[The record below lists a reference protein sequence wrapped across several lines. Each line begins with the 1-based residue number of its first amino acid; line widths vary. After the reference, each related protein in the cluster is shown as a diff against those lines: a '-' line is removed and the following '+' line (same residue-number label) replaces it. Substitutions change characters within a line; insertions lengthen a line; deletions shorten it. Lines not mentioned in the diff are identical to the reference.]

1 MPGDIHQ
8 PQLGKKCA
16 RELIHMF
23 NSLTDSSPSSAA
35 AAPPVPSVSSI
46 NSPASAT
53 TKQTTAELPRLE
65 QQPQRADANYSQTGN
80 TYNGQVAR
88 ESPPPGCSAGTVN
101 APTTTTTSPPI
112 AGISSS
118 CSRLLQTSDE
128 STSIKAVNT
137 NTITRLR
144 VTVPAGSP
152 ELAQQQQQ
160 QSIFNPKLEVAAAAA
175 GSGGGARPKHSPSVS
190 CPADDKSPLVN
201 GYSKQQQ
208 PQQQLNKTTT
218 GGWACQVCTLV
229 NSDARLW
236 CEACTALKPRQLAG
250 RTSSTTNAA
259 GPAVAKETTKIIPSA
274 VVQTSEVITTSPTP
288 STTTTPS
295 LSNSGNNST
304 VVAATTPSSPE
315 ALRQARLAFFLNGQ
329 HNNNNKPEVIKKDE
343 QKGDDKNNNNKRH
356 SQHGGIKVSSGCQ
369 TQPFVPLPSQI
380 GSSITSGVNGQQR
393 PVSMLAKSCSSPSVK
408 NNISIIPLPVDSG
421 PSVNSLCNNKRSVVL
436 APAVL
441 KDVHP
446 TNFALVSPSRTQLSQ
461 YLQQQQQASK
471 GSGGQ
476 QPAGESG
483 SNDVQ
488 HNKSNGM

>member
-1 MPGDIHQ
+1 
-8 PQLGKKCA
+8 
-16 RELIHMF
+16 
-23 NSLTDSSPSSAA
+23 
-35 AAPPVPSVSSI
+35 
-46 NSPASAT
+46 
-53 TKQTTAELPRLE
+53 
-65 QQPQRADANYSQTGN
+65 
-80 TYNGQVAR
+80 
-88 ESPPPGCSAGTVN
+88 
-101 APTTTTTSPPI
+101 
-112 AGISSS
+112 
-118 CSRLLQTSDE
+118 LLQTSDE

-175 GSGGGARPKHSPSVS
+175 GSGGGARPKHSPSIS
-190 CPADDKSPLVN
+190 CPADEKSPLVN
-201 GYSKQQQ
+201 GYSKQQLQQQ
-208 PQQQLNKTTT
+208 PQLNKTTT
-218 GGWACQVCTLV
+218 ATSGWACQVCTLV

-236 CEACTALKPRQLAG
+236 CEACTALKPRQLTG

-259 GPAVAKETTKIIPSA
+259 GPAFVKETTKIIPA
-274 VVQTSEVITTSPTP
+274 VIQTPELITTSPTP
-288 STTTTPS
+288 STTTTSS

-304 VVAATTPSSPE
+304 VVVATTPSSPE

-329 HNNNNKPEVIKKDE
+329 HNNNINNKPEAIKKDE
-343 QKGDDKNNNNKRH
+343 QKGEDKNKNNNKRH

-369 TQPFVPLPSQI
+369 TQPFVQLPSQI
-380 GSSITSGVNGQQR
+380 GGSNTSGVNGQQR

-461 YLQQQQQASK
+461 YLQQQQQQQQQAGK
-471 GSGGQ
+471 GGGGQ
-476 QPAGESG
+476 QPAPGESG
-483 SNDVQ
+483 PNDVQ
-488 HNKSNGM
+488 HNKSTGILKFICSIFYCFNGNELEIDSRRVGGGG

>member
-1 MPGDIHQ
+1 
-8 PQLGKKCA
+8 LK
-16 RELIHMF
+16 F
-23 NSLTDSSPSSAA
+23 S
-35 AAPPVPSVSSI
+35 
-46 NSPASAT
+46 
-53 TKQTTAELPRLE
+53 
-65 QQPQRADANYSQTGN
+65 
-80 TYNGQVAR
+80 
-88 ESPPPGCSAGTVN
+88 
-101 APTTTTTSPPI
+101 
-112 AGISSS
+112 
-118 CSRLLQTSDE
+118 
-128 STSIKAVNT
+128 
-137 NTITRLR
+137 
-144 VTVPAGSP
+144 
-152 ELAQQQQQ
+152 QQQQQKQ
-160 QSIFNPKLEVAAAAA
+160 QSIFNPKLQMAAAA
-175 GSGGGARPKHSPSVS
+175 GSGGARPKHSPSIS

-201 GYSKQQQ
+201 SYSKRPQQQ
-208 PQQQLNKTTT
+208 PQQQPKTTS
-218 GGWACQVCTLV
+218 GWACQVYTLV

-259 GPAVAKETTKIIPSA
+259 GPAVVKETTKIIPA
-274 VVQTSEVITTSPTP
+274 VVQTPEVITTSPTP

-304 VVAATTPSSPE
+304 VVVATTPSSPE

-329 HNNNNKPEVIKKDE
+329 HNNNINNKPEAIKKDE

-369 TQPFVPLPSQI
+369 TQPFVQLPSQM
-380 GSSITSGVNGQQR
+380 GSSSTSGVNGQQR

-476 QPAGESG
+476 QPSGESG

-488 HNKSNGM
+488 HNKSTGM